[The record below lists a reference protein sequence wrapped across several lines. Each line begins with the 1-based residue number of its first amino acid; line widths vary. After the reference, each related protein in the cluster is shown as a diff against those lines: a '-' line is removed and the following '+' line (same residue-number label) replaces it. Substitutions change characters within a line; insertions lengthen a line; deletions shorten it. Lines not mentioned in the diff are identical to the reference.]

1 MNRFFISSSAVIAG
15 LLALV
20 MVPSCDN
27 HKPDKPKAANK
38 TSKVKRARS
47 MDKPI
52 AGLSKSIEEFT
63 GSHTR
68 IVWTE
73 HPRRKS
79 ADTFAN
85 TNELV
90 LKGIDTRDGKGER
103 MIQDKLDNYARP
115 LLTSDGEA
123 ILFTDKEVKTK
134 NGRKHY
140 DPDIY
145 RTDWEGA
152 KPVHLASGYA
162 VDSWRDPA
170 TGVEWVYAA
179 RNFPSSKAMALEA
192 TELVRFPLDD
202 PSKVEVVYN
211 DSLIS
216 PDNIQFSRDGSRA
229 SGLFPWPHAGV
240 MLRDENG
247 IYHPKKLATGC
258 WPSMAPDDSGV
269 SWVFDGGHRGAS
281 FFAPEK
287 KGSWTVKFN
296 DGPVMKGFEMYHP
309 RWTNHPRF
317 LAITGPYIPVKNAA
331 GNVINKGGT
340 SAEVYLGRF
349 SEKLDK
355 VEAWLQISRDK
366 ISESYPDVWIEDAD
380 EVELAEFR
388 RQGPDVAAA
397 EVAQKAEWP
406 AANDSLVF
414 LWRDRNAVNQI
425 KDAAGRLQSA
435 PEVQGHGTGRYGRV
449 EEMVLDGGYFEVDT
463 AGDSALLEVLRSGH
477 DATLDMI
484 LMPAQAEATE
494 AVQPLFSGPKLA
506 VSFDS
511 RDHLLIGDGSKVWQ
525 SEVSLPRVP
534 YQLSVVRKLGELSAS
549 ANGEAL
555 KLTSASVSL
564 PAATGEEVRFGGGW
578 EGGILDVAIYQRALT
593 ATEMQK
599 QSALQKERLAQLPP
613 APAQVK
619 IKAKLVEA
627 SGMPTAE
634 GIAPYTGALVACVY
648 EVEQVVSGALDTKSV
663 LVKHWAMLDQRAVEN
678 IPRELGKTYELTLER
693 EADHPHLKGERV
705 MDDTTAFDLEPWFD
719 ATPPRLLQ
727 P

>member
-1 MNRFFISSSAVIAG
+1 MKYF
-15 LLALV
+15 LLFGSVVLTLICLPA
-20 MVPSCDN
+20 CDS
-27 HKPDKPKAANK
+27 HKPEKPKASSK
-38 TSKVKRARS
+38 TTKSPKPKRARP

-52 AGLSKSIEEFT
+52 AGLAKSIEEFT

-68 IVWTE
+68 VVWTE

-90 LKGIDTRDGKGER
+90 LKGVDTRDGRGER
-103 MIQDKLDNYARP
+103 MLQDKLDNYARP
-115 LLTSDGEA
+115 LLSSDGEV

-145 RTDWEGA
+145 RTDWAGA

-162 VDSWRDPA
+162 VDCWRDPE

-179 RNFPSSKAMALEA
+179 RSFPSSKAIALEA
-192 TELVRFPLDD
+192 EELVRFPLED

-211 DSLIS
+211 DSRIS

-247 IYHPKKLATGC
+247 LYHPKKLATGC

-281 FFAPEK
+281 FFAPDK

-296 DGPVMKGFEMYHP
+296 EGPVMKGFEMYHP

-317 LAITGPYIPVKNAA
+317 LVITGPYVPEKNAA
-331 GNVINKGGT
+331 GNVINKGGA

-355 VEAWLQISRDK
+355 VEAWLQISRDDV
-366 ISESYPDVWIEDAD
+366 SESYPDVWIEDAD

-388 RQGPDVAAA
+388 RQGSEVSSPDG
-397 EVAQKAEWP
+397 ENAEWP
-406 AANDSLVF
+406 AVNDSLVF
-414 LWRDRNAVNQI
+414 LWRDRSAVNQI
-425 KDAAGRLQSA
+425 KDAAGRLHSS
-435 PEVQGHGTGRYGRV
+435 PEVRAHGTGRYGRL
-449 EEMVLDGGYFEVDT
+449 EEMVLDGGFFEVDT
-463 AGDSALLEVLRSGH
+463 AGDSVLQEVLRSGH
-477 DATLDMI
+477 DLTLDMI
-484 LMPAQAEATE
+484 LLPAMEAAQE
-494 AVQPLFSGPKLA
+494 EVQPLFRAPKLVVA
-506 VSFDS
+506 FDATG
-511 RDHLLIGDGSKVWQ
+511 HLLLSDGSIALQ
-525 SEVSLPRVP
+525 SETALPRQP
-534 YQLSVVRKLGELSAS
+534 YQLTIVRKLGVLSAS
-549 ANGEAL
+549 VNGESLAL
-555 KLTSASVSL
+555 RSGAGSL
-564 PAATGEEVRFGGGW
+564 PVEGEDVMFGGGW
-578 EGGILDVAIYQRALT
+578 EGGLLDVALYQRALT
-593 ATEMQK
+593 GQEMVK
-599 QSALQKERLAQLPP
+599 ESALQKKRLSELPP
-613 APAQVK
+613 APTQVK
-619 IKAKLVEA
+619 VKAKLVES
-627 SGMPTAE
+627 SGLPTAE

-648 EVEQVVSGALDTKSV
+648 EVEQVISGTLDTKSV
-663 LVKHWAMLDQRAVEN
+663 LVKHWAMLDQKLVANV
-678 IPRELGKTYELTLER
+678 PRELGKSYDLTLEK

-705 MDDTTAFDLEPWFD
+705 MDDTMAFDLEPWFD
-719 ATPPRLLQ
+719 VIPPRM